1 MTLRTGI
8 IQIGLDAVS
17 PATNNFT
24 IKAIQ
29 DGTLKIGVGN
39 YDSHTNLVTLNSN
52 GSLNFTSSITAAST
66 ITASAFVGNG
76 AGLTGVIS
84 DAAAGGGIYL
94 NSNTIN
100 SSYSMP
106 AGKNGMSAGPMTL
119 ADGVGV
125 TIADG
130 CNWTIV

>member
-39 YDSHTNLVTLNSN
+39 YDSHVNAITLNSN
-52 GSLNFTSSITAAST
+52 GSLNFTST